1 MSAYRIVQK
10 ISPLTLTGAA
20 TTSGPIALK
29 SGYLRIVPEQD
40 AYIEVGATPTIS
52 TSTNASIFVKGG
64 TELLLRETVISQRVV
79 GVTTGT
85 TTIVN
90 LPEGT
95 FSEFS
100 SGDYVELT
108 GLAPSGINTTFAAVA
123 SVDTTNNAGTGGFN
137 RKVSLTWNTSG
148 IAATTITDTDGE
160 LRKTVKVAAYG
171 SSGKVHITEVQ
182 IAGG

>member
-10 ISPLTLTGAA
+10 FTPLTLSGAA

-52 TSTNASIFVKGG
+52 TSTSASIFVKGG

-79 GVTTGT
+79 GITTGAT
-85 TTIVN
+85 TVID

-100 SGDYVELT
+100 PGDYIELT
-108 GLAPSGINTTFAAVA
+108 GISPSGINTTFASVA
-123 SVDTTNNAGTGGFN
+123 SVDATNDAGTGGFN
-137 RKVSLTWNTSG
+137 RKVTLTWDTSSQG
-148 IAATTITDTDGE
+148 GAITDSIGE
-160 LRKTVKVAAYG
+160 LRKVVKIAAYG
-171 SSGKVHITEVQ
+171 TSGKVHITEVQ

>member
-10 ISPLTLTGAA
+10 FTPLTLTGTA

-52 TSTNASIFVKGG
+52 TSTAASIFVKGG
-64 TELLLRETVISQRVV
+64 TELVLKDTVISQRVV
-79 GVTTGT
+79 GVTTGAT
-85 TTIVN
+85 TVID

-100 SGDYVELT
+100 PGDYVELT
-108 GLAPSGINTTFAAVA
+108 GIAPSGINTTFVAVA
-123 SVDTTNNAGTGGFN
+123 SVDATNDAGTGGFN
-137 RKVSLTWNTSG
+137 RKVTLTWDTSG
-148 IAATTITDTDGE
+148 QGGAITDSIGE
-160 LRKTVKVAAYG
+160 LRRVVKVAAYG
-171 SSGKVHITEVQ
+171 ASGKVHITEVQ